1 MLSYHR
7 WKLKPIKDVRSFED
21 WVVNQFGH
29 KLYSSFFKTYTE
41 KVWGMPCDEMSAD
54 WAAQRIKGLSLGAAV
69 LDGLKRSL
77 GLNKRPNDGM
87 ATKTLL
93 ESFRYPRQGPGMMWE
108 AARDYVVK
116 GGNQVLMGHALKQLT
131 CDQVTGRWK
140 VAAETL
146 SDETITI
153 NAAHVI
159 SSAPMREL
167 AGRLHPL
174 PVTLGHAMAL
184 KYRDFLVRKSVVVGK
199 RGSVRVDSGG
209 RRIIK
214 K

>member
-1 MLSYHR
+1 MRISD
-7 WKLKPIKDVRSFED
+7 WSSDVC
-21 WVVNQFGH
+21 
-29 KLYSSFFKTYTE
+29 SS
-41 KVWGMPCDEMSAD
+41 D
-54 WAAQRIKGLSLGAAV
+54 L
-69 LDGLKRSL
+69 
-77 GLNKRPNDGM
+77 NDGM

-153 NAAHVI
+153 NPPHVI
-159 SSAPMREL
+159 YCAHMRDVT
-167 AGRLHPL
+167 GRIHPL
-174 PVTLGHAMAL
+174 PVTIGHALDL
-184 KYRDFLVRKSVVVGK
+184 KYRVCLTVVLM
-199 RGSVRVDSGG
+199 
-209 RRIIK
+209 IK
-214 K
+214 YNASFHDNLNLMTYKPD

>member
-1 MLSYHR
+1 MRISG
-7 WKLKPIKDVRSFED
+7 W
-21 WVVNQFGH
+21 
-29 KLYSSFFKTYTE
+29 
-41 KVWGMPCDEMSAD
+41 SAD
-54 WAAQRIKGLSLGAAV
+54 VCSADPK
-69 LDGLKRSL
+69 
-77 GLNKRPNDGM
+77 DGM

-93 ESFRYPRQGPGMMWE
+93 EIFRYPRQGPGRMWE

-167 AGRLHPL
+167 AGRIHPL
-174 PVTLGHAMAL
+174 PVTLGHAMDL
-184 KYRDFLVRKSVVVGK
+184 KYRDFLTVALMILSDDLFPDNWIYIHDSKDRKSK
-199 RGSVRVDSGG
+199 
-209 RRIIK
+209 
-214 K
+214 